1 MNESQFKKI
10 MMIVLFCIITFMYWF
25 SLYTYVPII
34 LPYSKHLGASNS
46 LLGLIAGSYGFMQLI
61 LRVPIGVYSD
71 RKHNR
76 KVIVGLGLLFSF
88 LSGVGFYMVDTPYGV
103 LIFRALSGVAASMWV
118 GFTTLFASYF
128 EKNTQYA
135 MGLILAFNSLGQ
147 MSATFAGGLLSQ
159 LLNEKW
165 TFVIATFVGFIGLI
179 LALPISERNNANNQN
194 LNNLSIIN
202 LLSIGRN
209 SKLLFVSLLALLL
222 QYTTFS
228 TVYGFTTMYAKEI
241 GANNF
246 ELGLLTFFSTL
257 PNVISAILSSYFV
270 KRIGEKK
277 TIELG
282 FLIIAMST
290 LAIPL
295 SKSIEFLFITQT
307 IGGFGRGLIF
317 PTLMSLSVKDIEQ
330 DKRATAMGYFQ
341 SIYAI
346 GMFVG
351 PSITGIISQFFGLV
365 IGFYIVFVICLIS
378 LWLTK
383 MSDTIK

>member
-147 MSATFAGGLLSQ
+147 MSATFAGGFVSQFLGEQWTFMIAAIIGFAGFFLVFAINERSSLKSYNTNNVSITQ
-159 LLNEKW
+159 LL
-165 TFVIATFVGFIGLI
+165 TIGK
-179 LALPISERNNANNQN
+179 N
-194 LNNLSIIN
+194 
-202 LLSIGRN
+202 
-209 SKLLFVSLLALLL
+209 KTLLFVSFLGLLL
-222 QYTTFS
+222 QYITFS
-228 TVYGFTTMYAKEI
+228 TVYGFTTIYAKEI
-241 GANNF
+241 GANDF
-246 ELGLLTFFSTL
+246 EIGLLTFFSTL
-257 PNVISAILSSYFV
+257 PNVVSAILSSWFI
-270 KRIGEKK
+270 KKIGEKK
-277 TIELG
+277 TIEIG
-282 FLIIAMST
+282 FLIIGLSII
-290 LAIPL
+290 AIPF
-295 SKSIEFLFITQT
+295 SKTILLLYITQT

-317 PTLMSLSVKDIEQ
+317 PTLMSLSIKDVEQ